1 MGESEQIIDF
11 SRLKAAC
18 SRCNLQ
24 ELCLPRGLSAPDL
37 ARLDHVVKGA
47 CPVQKGGYIFSV
59 GDRFEA
65 FYAVRSGSVKVSVI
79 NAAGEEQITGFYFPG
94 EILGFDAIDRRR
106 HNCSARAL
114 EISTFCALPYEK
126 IHEICVQIPDLQ
138 NQIFRLMSRELSIE
152 NKLLLTLNKRT
163 AEERIAI
170 FLVNLSSRFR
180 RLGYSGREYNLP
192 MSRQEIGDYL
202 GLTIETVSRL
212 FKRFQRDGLIQLDKK
227 AIRLE
232 DLPALHALCDGAGHG
247 AAPGRNHVA

>member
-1 MGESEQIIDF
+1 MGNSERIIDF

-24 ELCLPRGLSAPDL
+24 ELCLLRGLSAPDL

-47 CPVQKGGYIFSV
+47 CPVQKGGYIFSI

-79 NAAGEEQITGFYFPG
+79 NEAGEEQITGFYFPG
-94 EILGFDAIDRRR
+94 EILGFDAIDRQR
-106 HNCSARAL
+106 HSCSARAL

-126 IHEICVQIPDLQ
+126 IHEICVQIPELQ
-138 NQIFRLMSRELSIE
+138 NQSFRLMSRELSI
-152 NKLLLTLNKRT
+152 
-163 AEERIAI
+163 
-170 FLVNLSSRFR
+170 
-180 RLGYSGREYNLP
+180 REYNLP
-192 MSRQEIGDYL
+192 MSRREIGNYL

-212 FKRFQRDGLIQLDKK
+212 FKRFQRDGLIQLNKK

-247 AAPGRNHVA
+247 AALTKDHVA